1 MHCGFAIAE
10 TESAAD
16 AEGEAAAWKLQEIL
30 GWTAGVE
37 QHSRVGSTAVR
48 NISVDRSSTAG
59 EAALQIGAAQ

>member
-30 GWTAGVE
+30 QEAEHPGM
-37 QHSRVGSTAVR
+37 
-48 NISVDRSSTAG
+48 DRSETGGQQKLPCS
-59 EAALQIGAAQ
+59 